1 MARITKSEYETL
13 AAFRYS
19 LRQFLHF
26 SEEVAHSVG
35 LAPQQH
41 QALLSIKGFPGRDK
55 ITITEL
61 AEQMQI
67 RHHSAVGLV
76 DRLMAQGFLVREQ
89 SLTDRRQVYVTLSSK
104 GLAILEQLSAV
115 QKEELRRML
124 PKLRE
129 LIEQLS
135 ADEIPAPIPSTKK
148 A

>member
-1 MARITKSEYETL
+1 MAHITKSEYETL

-26 SEEVAHSVG
+26 SEEAAQSAG

-41 QALLSIKGFPGRDK
+41 QALLSIKGFHGREK

-67 RHHSAVGLV
+67 RHHSAVGLA
-76 DRLMAQGFLVREQ
+76 DRLMAQGYLVREQ
-89 SLTDRRQVYVTLSSK
+89 SLTDRRQVYVTLSPK
-104 GLAILEQLSAV
+104 GSAILEQLSAV
-115 QKEELRRML
+115 HKEELHRML
-124 PKLRE
+124 PKLRQ

-135 ADEIPAPIPSTKK
+135 NDEIPAQLSLTKK
-148 A
+148 T

>member
-1 MARITKSEYETL
+1 MACITKSEYETL

-76 DRLMAQGFLVREQ
+76 DRLMVQGFLVREP

-115 QKEELRRML
+115 HKEELRRML
-124 PKLRE
+124 PKLRQ

-135 ADEIPAPIPSTKK
+135 ADEIPTPVPLTKK
-148 A
+148 T

>member
-115 QKEELRRML
+115 HKEELRRML

>member
-1 MARITKSEYETL
+1 MARITQAEYETL

-26 SEEVAHSVG
+26 SEETAESVG
-35 LAPQQH
+35 LTPQQH

-61 AEQMQI
+61 TEQMQI
-67 RHHSAVGLV
+67 RHHSAVGLA
-76 DRLMAQGFLVREQ
+76 DRLMIQGFLVREQ
-89 SLTDRRQVYVTLSSK
+89 SLTDRRQVYVMLSPK

-115 QKEELRRML
+115 HKEELRRIL
-124 PKLRE
+124 PKLRQ

-135 ADEIPAPIPSTKK
+135 ADGISAPIPSTKK

>member
-26 SEEVAHSVG
+26 SEEAAQSVS
-35 LAPQQH
+35 LTPQQH
-41 QALLSIKGFPGRDK
+41 QALLSIKGFPGRNK

-67 RHHSAVGLV
+67 RHHSAVGLAN
-76 DRLMAQGFLVREQ
+76 RLMAQGYLVREQ
-89 SLTDRRQVYVTLSSK
+89 SLTDRRQVYVTLLPK
-104 GLAILEQLSAV
+104 GSAILEQLSAV
-115 QKEELRRML
+115 HKEELRRML
-124 PKLRE
+124 PKLRQ

-135 ADEIPAPIPSTKK
+135 NDEIPV
-148 A
+148 